1 MNLLL
6 PNLPLDLTLLPSDIY
21 LVGGAVRDAL
31 LKRKREYLDLD
42 FVLPQ
47 KAVETARNIA
57 QKYQAGFVVLDKERQ
72 IARVVFK
79 IGTLDF
85 AQQEGS
91 TLEQDLKRRDF
102 TINAIAYDI
111 HNQKIIDP
119 LGGLLDL
126 EKQVIKMVSSANLE
140 DDPLRLLRAYRQA
153 AQLKFKID
161 PETKLTIKELSP
173 LIKKVAAER
182 VQTEL
187 NYLLKSAEETPC
199 LIKAGKNGLLKPWL
213 QNATFERLENLTKI
227 DHSAQF
233 FMEKYEQLQQLNQ
246 SQASWYGLAK
256 LAHLVSTDPVIAEQE
271 LMNLKYPRAD
281 IRVVN
286 TILKYVPQFQENT
299 CEMSLR
305 KQYFFFLDTHKVLP
319 ILAVLLKALDVSETV
334 INPLIDRYF
343 NPHDPVAH
351 PIPLMNGNDLIQGL
365 NIKPSPLI
373 GELLTEIAV
382 AQIENKIKTKEDAL
396 IFAENYLNNMI

>member
-1 MNLLL
+1 MILLL
-6 PNLPLDLTLLPSDIY
+6 PNLPFDLKLLPSDIY

-47 KAVETARNIA
+47 NAVETARNIA
-57 QKYQAGFVVLDKERQ
+57 QKYQAGFVILDKERQ

-91 TLEQDLKRRDF
+91 TLEKDLKRRDF

-111 HNQKIIDP
+111 HHQKIIDP

-126 EKQVIKMVSSANLE
+126 EKQVIKMVSPANLE

-153 AQLKFKID
+153 AQLNFKID

-187 NYLLKSAEETPC
+187 NYLLKSATETPW
-199 LIKAGKNGLLKPWL
+199 LIKAGKNGLLNPWL
-213 QNATFERLENLTKI
+213 KNATFDRLEQLTNI
-227 DHSAQF
+227 DHSAQYF
-233 FMEKYEQLQQLNQ
+233 IEKYDQLQQLNQ
-246 SQASWYGLAK
+246 AQSSWYGLAK
-256 LAHLVSTDPVIAEQE
+256 LAHLVSNDPAIAEEE
-271 LMNLKYPRAD
+271 LINLKYPRAD

-286 TILKYVPQFQENT
+286 TILKYLPKFQANN
-299 CEMSLR
+299 CPMSLR
-305 KQYFFFLDTHKVLP
+305 QQYFFFLDTQKVLP
-319 ILAVLLKALDVSETV
+319 ILAVLLKALDVAESI
-334 INPLIDRYF
+334 INPFMDRYF

-351 PIPLMNGNDLIQGL
+351 PIPLMNGNDLIKGL
-365 NIKPSPLI
+365 NIQPSPLI

-396 IFAENYLNNMI
+396 IFAENYLNK